1 MAKIS
6 TNHEEL
12 VNILKQKE
20 LYKNLVSDL
29 SIAMWRWDL
38 KSGKLNSFFGLDT
51 LLGYQ
56 DHDQF
61 KEGDFWKN
69 IWHPEDRIQILEDV
83 RKCTLAKC
91 TELSIINRIQ
101 HADGHYVW
109 FYSKLGVHY
118 HDDGEVSLI
127 GVSINL
133 DKLQDTLNAL
143 NLEKE
148 TYQTFLKA
156 TKAATWVWNVQTGE
170 TTFDDAWAE
179 ILGYTLDELQPISI
193 RTWVDLVNPEDIEIA
208 NRALQTVFDKK
219 TDFYNTTFRM
229 KHKEGYDVW
238 ISDRGK
244 VISWTED
251 GKPLVMVGTHID
263 VSSYKDLEEEIR
275 EREKHFKYLVENSY
289 DIIFSLDLEGKMTY
303 LSPAWE
309 RLLGFTVDDTMHV
322 AFRPYVHPEDLPR
335 LEVFFDQMY
344 KNKNHDAFEGYRL
357 LTKNGDYR
365 WFNMNASALTDD
377 EGHVIGFTGT
387 ARYITGRKR
396 LQEQISR
403 ERDLFRK
410 TLLSVAD
417 AVVSTN
423 QEGKIVVINPQAQK
437 LLGYT
442 EEEAMG
448 KYLLDIAKIY
458 VDEQRNGLA
467 LSMESLIQQTEETFI
482 SNATLLNRIGK
493 TVMIELSI
501 APIKDYQYINEG
513 VVMVFRDISDK
524 VRKQKEIEFLSYHD
538 FLTGLYN
545 RRYMDQIIL
554 DLDKDR
560 YLPLGIMILDLNDLK
575 EMNDQHGHHSGDELL
590 KKVSRILE
598 SSIHAKDVLGRI
610 GGDEFLILVPNTS
623 VEDMYRLKHHLIQS
637 FDNESITGRK
647 ISVALGYSIK
657 MTHDQNVFEV
667 MREADDFMYAHKEG
681 KANID

>member
-1 MAKIS
+1 MAKIN

-12 VNILKQKE
+12 ASILKQKE
-20 LYKNLVSDL
+20 LYKNLVSDI
-29 SIAMWRWDL
+29 SIAMWQWDL
-38 KSGKLNSFFGLDT
+38 KSGNLISFFGLDT

-56 DHDQF
+56 DHTRF
-61 KEGDFWKN
+61 SEADFWKS
-69 IWHPEDRIQILEDV
+69 IWHPDDRIQILEDV

-118 HDDGEVSLI
+118 HSEGEVSLI

-133 DKLQDTLNAL
+133 DKLQRTLDEL

-148 TYQTFLKA
+148 TYSTFLKA

-170 TTFDDAWAE
+170 TIFDDAWAE
-179 ILGYTLDELQPISI
+179 LIGYTLEELKPINI
-193 RTWVDLVNPEDIEIA
+193 HTWESFVHPDDLVNTSNI
-208 NRALQTVFDKK
+208 LQTVFNKK
-219 TDFYNTTFRM
+219 LDFYNATFRM

-251 GKPLVMVGTHID
+251 GKPLMMVGTHID
-263 VSSYKDLEEEIR
+263 VSNYKDLVEELR

-289 DIIFSLDLEGKMTY
+289 DIIFSLDLHGKMTY

-309 RLLGFTVDDTMHV
+309 RLLGFTVEDTMYV
-322 AFRPYVHPEDLPR
+322 AFRPYVHPDDLPR

-357 LTKNGDYR
+357 LTKSGEYR

-377 EGHVIGFTGT
+377 DGHVIGFTGT
-387 ARYITGRKR
+387 ARDITGRKR

-403 ERDLFRK
+403 ERDFFKK

-423 QEGKIVVINPQAQK
+423 QEGKIAVINPQAQK

-442 EEEAMG
+442 EEEAVG

-458 VDEQRNGLA
+458 VDDQPNGLGA
-467 LSMESLIQQTEETFI
+467 SMESLLNQPKETLI
-482 SNATLLNRIGK
+482 SGATLLNRIGK
-493 TVMIELSI
+493 QLMIELSI
-501 APIKDYQYINEG
+501 APIKDYNNIGEG

-575 EMNDQHGHHSGDELL
+575 EMNDQYGHHSGDELL

-598 SSIHAKDVLGRI
+598 SAIHAKDVLGRI

-623 VEDMYRLKHHLIQS
+623 VEDMYRLKHHLIHA
-637 FDNESITGRK
+637 FDNESIKERK

>member
-1 MAKIS
+1 
-6 TNHEEL
+6 
-12 VNILKQKE
+12 
-20 LYKNLVSDL
+20 
-29 SIAMWRWDL
+29 
-38 KSGKLNSFFGLDT
+38 
-51 LLGYQ
+51 
-56 DHDQF
+56 
-61 KEGDFWKN
+61 
-69 IWHPEDRIQILEDV
+69 
-83 RKCTLAKC
+83 
-91 TELSIINRIQ
+91 
-101 HADGHYVW
+101 
-109 FYSKLGVHY
+109 
-118 HDDGEVSLI
+118 
-127 GVSINL
+127 
-133 DKLQDTLNAL
+133 
-143 NLEKE
+143 
-148 TYQTFLKA
+148 
-156 TKAATWVWNVQTGE
+156 
-170 TTFDDAWAE
+170 
-179 ILGYTLDELQPISI
+179 
-193 RTWVDLVNPEDIEIA
+193 
-208 NRALQTVFDKK
+208 
-219 TDFYNTTFRM
+219 
-229 KHKEGYDVW
+229 
-238 ISDRGK
+238 
-244 VISWTED
+244 
-251 GKPLVMVGTHID
+251 
-263 VSSYKDLEEEIR
+263 
-275 EREKHFKYLVENSY
+275 
-289 DIIFSLDLEGKMTY
+289 
-303 LSPAWE
+303 
-309 RLLGFTVDDTMHV
+309 
-322 AFRPYVHPEDLPR
+322 
-335 LEVFFDQMY
+335 
-344 KNKNHDAFEGYRL
+344 
-357 LTKNGDYR
+357 
-365 WFNMNASALTDD
+365 MNASALTDD

-467 LSMESLIQQTEETFI
+467 SSMESLIQQTEETFI

-637 FDNESITGRK
+637 FDNESIKGRK